1 MNVRDLIPWTRGG
14 RRPGENALTTAERND
29 DGHPFLVLHREMN
42 RLFDDV
48 FRDFGAPTLGRQA
61 WPSLEVSEDDKAI
74 RVSAEL
80 PGMEEDDVDVVF
92 DDGVLV
98 RVTADI
104 VALSPPLIVERPH
117 IDRIVETLTDAIRA
131 EAA

>member
-1 MNVRDLIPWTRGG
+1 MQLHQAEDLPGRARAIEPYWQDAMHSMRDAPNVIDIRDFGLIGG
-14 RRPGENALTTAERND
+14 IELAPRPGKPGARA
-29 DGHPFLVLHREMN
+29 M
-42 RLFDDV
+42 DV
-48 FRDFGAPTLGRQA
+48 FRRC
-61 WPSLEVSEDDKAI
+61 
-74 RVSAEL
+74 
-80 PGMEEDDVDVVF
+80 F
-92 DDGVLV
+92 DAGVLV

>member
-1 MNVRDLIPWTRGG
+1 M
-14 RRPGENALTTAERND
+14 
-29 DGHPFLVLHREMN
+29 
-42 RLFDDV
+42 DV
-48 FRDFGAPTLGRQA
+48 FRRC
-61 WPSLEVSEDDKAI
+61 
-74 RVSAEL
+74 
-80 PGMEEDDVDVVF
+80 F
-92 DDGVLV
+92 DAGVLV